1 MARLPAIE
9 VAVLEY
15 SHQSL
20 IVLAGFAVAALA
32 LFGAIAVGPYGRR
45 GVRPALAL
53 VSFAAF
59 AGSAFWLFNY
69 LGMVDQRRAIEARLA
84 ELRAQALS
92 PRSALACLERT
103 GAIVESA
110 CAQTLFAAPETLA
123 AANAYTAARL
133 DALTAAVQFSGPRTQ
148 QFADT
153 VQAMQQSLQQD
164 PFGLTANVLVQRG
177 CTAQGCN
184 AVAVL
189 SDPTRV
195 WDKIRQ
201 KTFEANLARTPPAG
215 GRRVAPAP
223 AAGLTAPTGG
233 ETRAPIPDKYTLPS
247 ASSIPPVSIMSDEP
261 LRPATPP
268 AVAKDRPAGSPASQ
282 AEAEPAPVRAGSTPA
297 RQAACRAETAASRT
311 ATEQRAALDRPEAK

>member
-1 MARLPAIE
+1 LARLPAIE
-9 VAVLEY
+9 VAILEY
-15 SHQSL
+15 SHHSL

-45 GVRPALAL
+45 GVRPLL
-53 VSFAAF
+53 TLISLAAF
-59 AGSAFWLFNY
+59 AGSAFWLFTY

-92 PRSALACLERT
+92 PGSAFACLERAGT
-103 GAIVESA
+103 VVETA
-110 CAQTLFAAPETLA
+110 CAQALFAAPETLA

-153 VQAMQQSLQQD
+153 IQATQLSLQQD

-195 WDKIRQ
+195 WDNIRQ
-201 KTFEANLARTPPAG
+201 KTFEANLARY
-215 GRRVAPAP
+215 
-223 AAGLTAPTGG
+223 AAGWRAPGAAAPGPTAATGG
-233 ETRAPIPDKYTLPS
+233 ETRAPISDKYTLPS
-247 ASSIPPVSIMSDEP
+247 ASSIPPVSIMNDEP

-268 AVAKDRPAGSPASQ
+268 AVAKDRPASSPAPQ
-282 AEAEPAPVRAGSTPA
+282 AEAEPAP
-297 RQAACRAETAASRT
+297 AS
-311 ATEQRAALDRPEAK
+311 APAALPRAKQPAAPKQQRREPQRSNAPLSIAPKQ